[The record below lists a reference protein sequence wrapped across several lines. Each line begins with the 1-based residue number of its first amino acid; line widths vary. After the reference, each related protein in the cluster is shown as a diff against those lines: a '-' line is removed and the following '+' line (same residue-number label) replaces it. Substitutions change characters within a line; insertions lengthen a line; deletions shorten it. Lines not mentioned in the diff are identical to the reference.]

1 MAILTADNF
10 KYQGRKPLDSRIVQK
25 TKTDMTSMAES
36 IIYSG
41 IICYVEDEQKF
52 YVFDTNNTVDPI
64 LKKWRELTTGGS
76 GNAKINR
83 YKQNTD
89 YKTDEIIIYD
99 DKIYL
104 VLADFKSDNTQ
115 AALADSFD
123 LDLKN
128 NKFVPLD
135 KDTNCVEYKQNTNYI
150 KDMLVY
156 VDNKLAR
163 VVADFISD
171 NTATNINDAFD
182 IDIASNKLVLVSE
195 DKVVDRIKSN
205 TTLTTTIGSTTTI
218 AITDLPSTTINDVKL
233 NQLVYDKDGTVGFI
247 SNIDITNNDVTVLT
261 ITKSDGNEKTIR
273 YKSDVLL
280 DKTILNQST
289 INFTDLNTLYTVA
302 DLLENKLVY
311 DKDGTVGKIDTI
323 TTTPAGTTIVIT
335 TLTTSIKGFE
345 LDYYKYDNLLNKDVD
360 TTQNILFTDL
370 SISTTLTINDL
381 KENQI
386 VFDEEGTIS
395 KIENID
401 TVNNELT
408 VRIITIDTISAS
420 MKEYKI
426 TETLDLAVDSQLL
439 VNVPSGVNIN
449 DIMIDQLVYDDNGT
463 VAKIIS
469 IDTTQNKLLVQTIT
483 GLGMPIAPDT
493 KKLKIENGGS
503 GYQVGDIIES
513 TTAGLFAKVTM
524 VDTNGAI
531 LEITDI
537 TATAQSVNGTDAK
550 IGNEQVIYGGYGRNW
565 AALSNAAVQVATV
578 VAEKF
583 VYEEGYT
590 FEIVNAGSNYA
601 VGDIIGTDKSD
612 VFVSITSV
620 GVSGEILNVQ
630 YTRDDTVTTSGT
642 GANISAIPSKDVFI
656 ILDKY
661 WNEGIALFTLV
672 NDDGA
677 WVEFLRTDDSLVKYS
692 AGPNNK
698 TYKFVYNPANGT
710 ITQSYTM
717 CNGGGSTEGISFE
730 ETKNY
735 LENDLIMRNNKLYK
749 CTQDYTST
757 NDFDTDLNNG
767 YWEQYQIVEIGGEII

>member
-1 MAILTADNF
+1 MSILTADNF
-10 KYQGRKPLDSRIVQK
+10 KYQGRKPLDSRIVQS
-25 TKTDMTSMAES
+25 TIADMTAMAES
-36 IIYSG
+36 IIYNG
-41 IICYVEDEQKF
+41 IIVYVESEKKF
-52 YVFDTNNTVDPI
+52 YTFDVNNTIDPT
-64 LKKWRELTTGGS
+64 LKKWRELSTGGS

-83 YKQNTD
+83 YTQDTD

-115 AALADSFD
+115 TSIVDSFE
-123 LDLKN
+123 LDLQN

-135 KDTNCVEYKQNTNYI
+135 EDTNCVEYKQNTPYK
-150 KDMLVY
+150 KDTLVY
-156 VDNKLAR
+156 INNVLAR
-163 VVADFISD
+163 VTSDYVSNNVGTDVEVSFNNDIS
-171 NTATNINDAFD
+171 NGNLVLI
-182 IDIASNKLVLVSE
+182 SNKNNRL
-195 DKVVDRIKSN
+195 KSN
-205 TTLTTTIGSTTTI
+205 TTLNINIGGATMVTPANLSLTLI
-218 AITDLPSTTINDVKL
+218 VEAKE
-233 NQLVYDKDGTVGFI
+233 NQIVYDNDGTVGYI
-247 SNIDITNNDVTVLT
+247 SNVDKTNNTVTVTT
-261 ITKSDGNEKTIR
+261 ITTAGNNKTIR

-302 DLLENKLVY
+302 DLSENQLVY

-537 TATAQSVNGTDAK
+537 TATAQSVNGTDAV

-583 VYEEGYT
+583 VYKEGYT

-620 GVSGEILNVQ
+620 GISGEILNIQ